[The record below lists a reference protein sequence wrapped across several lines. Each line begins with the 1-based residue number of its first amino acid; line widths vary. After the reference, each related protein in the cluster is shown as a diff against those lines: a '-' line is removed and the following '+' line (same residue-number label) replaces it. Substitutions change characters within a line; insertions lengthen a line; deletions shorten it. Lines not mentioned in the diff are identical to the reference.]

1 MKKLVHVD
9 GPEELR
15 EGDTFCG
22 MTVARWGYSLHLK
35 ELRWW
40 SDGMTNMDS
49 DAKLLSA
56 PFPWHPNGFE
66 VEREVPAEPVVWEGR
81 IPIRNGCVQ
90 DPLADLLLR
99 AANCHAK
106 HRVSIEEI
114 EE

>member
-9 GPEELR
+9 APDDLR

-22 MTVARWGYSLHLK
+22 MTVARWGFSLHLK

-40 SDGMTNMDS
+40 SDEMTNMDS

-56 PFPWHPNGFE
+56 PFKWHPGGFE
-66 VEREVPAEPVVWEGR
+66 VERECGPRTKTFTTTVTPESYIGRHLAGWE
-81 IPIRNGCVQ
+81 
-90 DPLADLLLR
+90 D
-99 AANCHAK
+99 K
-106 HRVSIEEI
+106 RVRVTVDEI

>member
-15 EGDTFCG
+15 AGDVFGDGVVTHYSEGPRLYWNFG
-22 MTVARWGYSLHLK
+22 HPQ
-35 ELRWW
+35 
-40 SDGMTNMDS
+40 
-49 DAKLLSA
+49 SA
-56 PFPWHPNGFE
+56 FLGEPFRWHPHGFE